1 MYISERCDD
10 LQLHNPVAMSYR
22 GGNAPPS
29 YCNINFKI
37 GGESM
42 LIMICVLF
50 LGLFGGT
57 DNAPSSTSGQ
67 VEYRM
72 LAANKTS
79 TMEKEMNQA
88 GAEGFRFEGVM
99 GGETAGGGAEAVVIM
114 SRKPSTD
121 DPRYTY
127 KLLATNRTST
137 MQKELSAAGE
147 SGFLYK
153 GQTVY
158 SSAFGGREV
167 VVILERQ
174 DGAEAA
180 YEYKLLATTRTS
192 RMQKELNEA
201 GRAGFF
207 FCGVT
212 VAKTAF
218 GGDEVVSILRRE
230 AAFVNSGTTIL
241 R

>member
-1 MYISERCDD
+1 
-10 LQLHNPVAMSYR
+10 
-22 GGNAPPS
+22 
-29 YCNINFKI
+29 
-37 GGESM
+37 M
-42 LIMICVLF
+42 LIIICVLF
-50 LGLFGGT
+50 LGLFGGSG
-57 DNAPSSTSGQ
+57 NASSSTNSQ
-67 VEYRM
+67 VEYRL

-79 TMEKEMNQA
+79 TVEKEMNQA
-88 GAEGFRFEGVM
+88 GAEGFQFEGVM
-99 GGETAGGGAEAVVIM
+99 GGDTTVGGSEAVVIM
-114 SRKPSTD
+114 SRKSSANS
-121 DPRYTY
+121 PRYAY

-137 MQKELSAAGE
+137 MQKELNAAGE

-158 SSAFGGREV
+158 SSTFGGREV

-174 DGAEAA
+174 AGVETV
-180 YEYKLLATTRTS
+180 YEYKLLATTLTS
-192 RMQKELNEA
+192 RMQKELNEV

-230 AAFVNSGTTIL
+230 VAFANSGTTIL
-241 R
+241 K